1 MMKVATN
8 TLKEVDLILFMINA
22 TEGYGRGDEFI
33 IEKLKNVST
42 PVFLIV
48 NKIDLFTQMNLLPI
62 IEKYTEYICIC
73 RCCSYF
79 GA

>member
-33 IEKLKNVST
+33 IEKLQTVKT
-42 PVFLIV
+42 PVFLVV
-48 NKIDLFTQMNLLPI
+48 NKIDAMHPDDLLPKWRMSI
-62 IEKYTEYICIC
+62 H
-73 RCCSYF
+73 
-79 GA
+79 